1 MTTRFSLSELATILH
16 VPVEYVRAAVDALSQ
31 EGELTAESFLYGE
44 RNWRI
49 APSDT
54 KRIQA
59 WITAEA
65 EAGRLMTETPA
76 RRVRRKVVSPK
87 TTDLH

>member
-1 MTTRFSLSELATILH
+1 MTTRFSLSELATMLH

-59 WITAEA
+59 WIEG
-65 EAGRLMTETPA
+65 EVQAGRLVEEKPV
-76 RRVRRKVVSPK
+76 RKVRRKVVSPK

>member
-1 MTTRFSLSELATILH
+1 MTTRFSLSELSNMLH
-16 VPVEYVRAAVDALSQ
+16 VPVEYVREAVDTLSADGQ
-31 EGELTAESFLYGE
+31 LTAESFLFGE

-59 WITAEA
+59 WILEQQGASRLTAEK
-65 EAGRLMTETPA
+65 PN
-76 RRVRRKVVSPK
+76 RRVTRKVVSRDAR
-87 TTDLH
+87 DLD

>member
-1 MTTRFSLSELATILH
+1 MLH

-31 EGELTAESFLYGE
+31 EGELTAESFLFGE

-54 KRIQA
+54 KRIQE
-59 WITAEA
+59 WIASEVQ
-65 EAGRLMTETPA
+65 AGRLVAEQPV